1 MLRFFGAGNV
11 RIMNGGLQKW
21 IKEDRPVYSGPYT
34 DGEGLPADGEY
45 SGWEAHDPSLVIS
58 DIKKVHE
65 IARKLHH
72 GDQEWQILDSRPPA
86 HFNGETPAPPG
97 MRAGNIS
104 HSLNLPFADFVDQD
118 TGCLKTDVEL
128 KALFESRGFDL
139 NKTTVHSCGSG
150 VTACTASLGWELS
163 GGAKTAMYDGSWS

>member
-34 DGEGLPADGEY
+34 DGEGLAADGEY

-58 DIKKVHE
+58 DIEKVHE

-72 GDQEWQILDSRPPA
+72 GDQEW
-86 HFNGETPAPPG
+86 
-97 MRAGNIS
+97 
-104 HSLNLPFADFVDQD
+104 
-118 TGCLKTDVEL
+118 
-128 KALFESRGFDL
+128 
-139 NKTTVHSCGSG
+139 
-150 VTACTASLGWELS
+150 
-163 GGAKTAMYDGSWS
+163 